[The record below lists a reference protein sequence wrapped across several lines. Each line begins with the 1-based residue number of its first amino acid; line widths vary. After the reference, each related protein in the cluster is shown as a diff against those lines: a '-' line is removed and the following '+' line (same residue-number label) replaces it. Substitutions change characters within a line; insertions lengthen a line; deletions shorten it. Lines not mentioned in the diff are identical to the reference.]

1 MENKEKIS
9 NVENV
14 VIIGSGP
21 AGYTAAIYAARAN
34 LQPLLV
40 TGFNSGGIPGGQ
52 LMTTTFVENYP
63 GFPDGVLGPELMDL
77 MKAQAERWGT
87 NLYESDVVS
96 INTDSHPFELKT
108 LEGTIKTNS
117 IIIATG
123 ASANR
128 LGVINEEKFWSKGIS
143 DLSYEESGGTII
155 NDLDQKI
162 WGEADL
168 IFCVQTPSE
177 DNLTK
182 LKKGAVLLGLL
193 NPYGNK
199 ELLRIINSNK
209 ISALSLELLPRI
221 SRAQSSDVL
230 SSQANIAGY
239 KAVLLAASE
248 LDRYFP
254 MLMTAAGTVQPA
266 KVVVLGGGVAG
277 LQAVATAKR
286 LGAIVFVSDIRPAVK
301 EQVES
306 LGARFIELP
315 EIEEKPG
322 EAGGYAKAVT
332 PEFLSKQKA
341 TLTKYLSEADVAI
354 CTAQVLGKKAPVL
367 IDSPMIKKMRPG
379 AVVIDL
385 AVSQGGNC
393 EGTKSNETIIKD
405 GVKLIGAGELP
416 SSVPYDASS
425 LYAKNLT
432 SLITPFIK
440 DGLIKLDK
448 EDELI
453 SGCLLSDEG
462 VVLQNKVFEN

>member
-1 MENKEKIS
+1 MTKILIPIETAS
-9 NVENV
+9 GERRVSATPAAVKKLKGLGCEVFVE
-14 VIIGSGP
+14 SS
-21 AGYTAAIYAARAN
+21 AGE
-34 LQPLLV
+34 LS
-40 TGFNSGGIPGGQ
+40 GFND
-52 LMTTTFVENYP
+52 T
-63 GFPDGVLGPELMDL
+63 
-77 MKAQAERWGT
+77 
-87 NLYESDVVS
+87 LY
-96 INTDSHPFELKT
+96 K
-108 LEGTIKTNS
+108 
-117 IIIATG
+117 
-123 ASANR
+123 
-128 LGVINEEKFWSKGIS
+128 
-143 DLSYEESGGTII
+143 ESGGEIVSKSII
-155 NDLDQKI
+155 NI
-162 WGEADL
+162 WENADV
-168 IFCVQTPSE
+168 IFCVQIPSE
-177 DNLTK
+177 SNLGK
-182 LKKGAVLLGLL
+182 LKKGAILLGLL
-193 NPYGNK
+193 NPYANK
-199 ELLRIINSNK
+199 KLQNIIISKK
-209 ISALSLELLPRI
+209 ISALSMELLPRI

-315 EIEEKPG
+315 EIDEKPG
-322 EAGGYAKAVT
+322 ESGGYAKAVT

-341 TLTKYLSEADVAI
+341 TLTKYLSEADVAV

-367 IDSPMIKKMRPG
+367 IDSHMIEKMRSG

-393 EGTKSNETIIKD
+393 EGTKSNETIISN

-416 SSVPYDASS
+416 SSVPYDAST

-440 DGLIKLDK
+440 DGVINLDI

-462 VVLQNKVFEN
+462 VILQNKVFEK

>member
-1 MENKEKIS
+1 MTKILIPTEKHTGERRVSATPETVKKLKSLGCEVYIES
-9 NVENV
+9 KAGEL
-14 VIIGSGP
+14 SG
-21 AGYTAAIYAARAN
+21 
-34 LQPLLV
+34 
-40 TGFNSGGIPGGQ
+40 F
-52 LMTTTFVENYP
+52 
-63 GFPDGVLGPELMDL
+63 
-77 MKAQAERWGT
+77 
-87 NLYESDVVS
+87 SD
-96 INTDSHPFELKT
+96 F
-108 LEGTIKTNS
+108 
-117 IIIATG
+117 
-123 ASANR
+123 
-128 LGVINEEKFWSKGIS
+128 
-143 DLSYEESGGTII
+143 SYKESGGEIVSERDI
-155 NDLDQKI
+155 NI
-162 WGEADL
+162 WGQADI
-168 IFCVQTPSE
+168 IFCVQVPSE
-177 DNLTK
+177 DNLIT
-182 LKKGAVLLGLL
+182 LKKGAILLGLL

-199 ELLRIINSNK
+199 GLLKIINSNM
-209 ISALSLELLPRI
+209 ISTLSLELLPRI

-286 LGAIVFVSDIRPAVK
+286 LGAIVFVSDIRPAVQ

-332 PEFLSKQKA
+332 PEFLKKQKA

-367 IDSPMIKKMRPG
+367 IDSPMLEKMRPG

-385 AVSQGGNC
+385 AVAQGGNC
-393 EGTKSNETIIKD
+393 EGTKANETIIKD

-425 LYAKNLT
+425 LYAKNLI

-453 SGCLLSDEG
+453 SGCLLSYEG
-462 VVLQNKVFEN
+462 VVLQNKVFEI

>member
-1 MENKEKIS
+1 MTKILIPIETAS
-9 NVENV
+9 GERRVSATPSAVKKLKCLGCEVFVE
-14 VIIGSGP
+14 SS
-21 AGYTAAIYAARAN
+21 AGE
-34 LQPLLV
+34 LS
-40 TGFNSGGIPGGQ
+40 GFND
-52 LMTTTFVENYP
+52 T
-63 GFPDGVLGPELMDL
+63 
-77 MKAQAERWGT
+77 
-87 NLYESDVVS
+87 LY
-96 INTDSHPFELKT
+96 K
-108 LEGTIKTNS
+108 
-117 IIIATG
+117 
-123 ASANR
+123 
-128 LGVINEEKFWSKGIS
+128 
-143 DLSYEESGGTII
+143 ESGGEIVSKSNI
-155 NDLDQKI
+155 NI
-162 WGEADL
+162 WENADVV
-168 IFCVQTPSE
+168 FCVQPPSE
-177 DNLTK
+177 SNLSK
-182 LKKGAVLLGLL
+182 LKKGAILLGLL
-193 NPYGNK
+193 NPYANEK
-199 ELLRIINSNK
+199 LQKTITSKK
-209 ISALSLELLPRI
+209 ISALSMELLPRI

-315 EIEEKPG
+315 EIDEKPG
-322 EAGGYAKAVT
+322 ESGGYAKAVT

-341 TLTKYLSEADVAI
+341 TLTKYLSEADVAV

-367 IDSPMIKKMRPG
+367 IDSHMIEKMRPG

-393 EGTKSNETIIKD
+393 EGTKSNETIIRN

-416 SSVPYDASS
+416 SSVPYDAST

-432 SLITPFIK
+432 SLLTPFIK
-440 DGLIKLDK
+440 DGVINLDK

-453 SGCLLSDEG
+453 SGCLLSNEG
-462 VVLQNKVFEN
+462 VILQNKVFEN

>member
-1 MENKEKIS
+1 MTKILIPIETAS
-9 NVENV
+9 GERRVSATPSAVKKLKGLGCEVFVE
-14 VIIGSGP
+14 SS
-21 AGYTAAIYAARAN
+21 AGE
-34 LQPLLV
+34 LS
-40 TGFNSGGIPGGQ
+40 GFND
-52 LMTTTFVENYP
+52 T
-63 GFPDGVLGPELMDL
+63 
-77 MKAQAERWGT
+77 
-87 NLYESDVVS
+87 LY
-96 INTDSHPFELKT
+96 K
-108 LEGTIKTNS
+108 
-117 IIIATG
+117 
-123 ASANR
+123 
-128 LGVINEEKFWSKGIS
+128 
-143 DLSYEESGGTII
+143 ESGGEIVSKSNI
-155 NDLDQKI
+155 QI
-162 WGEADL
+162 WENADVV
-168 IFCVQTPSE
+168 FCVQTPSE
-177 DNLTK
+177 SNLRK
-182 LKKGAVLLGLL
+182 LKKGAILLGLL
-193 NPYGNK
+193 NPYANEK
-199 ELLRIINSNK
+199 LQKTITSKK
-209 ISALSLELLPRI
+209 ISALSMELLPRI

-315 EIEEKPG
+315 EIDEKPG
-322 EAGGYAKAVT
+322 ESGGYAKAVT

-341 TLTKYLSEADVAI
+341 TLTKYLSEADVAV

-367 IDSPMIKKMRPG
+367 IDSHMIEKMRPG

-393 EGTKSNETIIKD
+393 EGTKSNETIIRN

-416 SSVPYDASS
+416 SSVPYDAST

-440 DGLIKLDK
+440 DGVINLDK

-453 SGCLLSDEG
+453 SGCLLSNEG
-462 VVLQNKVFEN
+462 VILQNKVFEN

>member
-1 MENKEKIS
+1 MTKILIPIETAS
-9 NVENV
+9 RERRVSATPSAVKKLKGLGCEVFVE
-14 VIIGSGP
+14 SS
-21 AGYTAAIYAARAN
+21 AGE
-34 LQPLLV
+34 LS
-40 TGFNSGGIPGGQ
+40 GFND
-52 LMTTTFVENYP
+52 T
-63 GFPDGVLGPELMDL
+63 
-77 MKAQAERWGT
+77 
-87 NLYESDVVS
+87 LY
-96 INTDSHPFELKT
+96 K
-108 LEGTIKTNS
+108 
-117 IIIATG
+117 
-123 ASANR
+123 
-128 LGVINEEKFWSKGIS
+128 
-143 DLSYEESGGTII
+143 ESGGEIVSKSNI
-155 NDLDQKI
+155 NI
-162 WGEADL
+162 WENADV

-177 DNLTK
+177 SNLSN
-182 LKKGAVLLGLL
+182 LKKGAILLGLL
-193 NPYGNK
+193 NPYANEK
-199 ELLRIINSNK
+199 LQKTITSKK
-209 ISALSLELLPRI
+209 ISALSMELLPRI

-315 EIEEKPG
+315 EIDEKPG
-322 EAGGYAKAVT
+322 ESGGYAKAVT

-341 TLTKYLSEADVAI
+341 TLTKYLSEADVAV

-367 IDSPMIKKMRPG
+367 IDSHMIEKMRPG

-393 EGTKSNETIIKD
+393 EGTKSNETIIRN

-416 SSVPYDASS
+416 SSVPYDAST

-440 DGLIKLDK
+440 DGVINLDK

-453 SGCLLSDEG
+453 SGCLLSNEG
-462 VVLQNKVFEN
+462 VILQNKVFEN

>member
-1 MENKEKIS
+1 MTKILIPIETAS
-9 NVENV
+9 GERRVSATPSAVKKLKGLGCEVFVE
-14 VIIGSGP
+14 SS
-21 AGYTAAIYAARAN
+21 AGE
-34 LQPLLV
+34 LS
-40 TGFNSGGIPGGQ
+40 GFND
-52 LMTTTFVENYP
+52 T
-63 GFPDGVLGPELMDL
+63 
-77 MKAQAERWGT
+77 
-87 NLYESDVVS
+87 LY
-96 INTDSHPFELKT
+96 K
-108 LEGTIKTNS
+108 
-117 IIIATG
+117 
-123 ASANR
+123 
-128 LGVINEEKFWSKGIS
+128 
-143 DLSYEESGGTII
+143 ESGGEIVSKSNI
-155 NDLDQKI
+155 NI
-162 WGEADL
+162 WENADVV
-168 IFCVQTPSE
+168 FCVQPPSE
-177 DNLTK
+177 SNLSK
-182 LKKGAVLLGLL
+182 LKKGAILLGLL
-193 NPYGNK
+193 NPYANEK
-199 ELLRIINSNK
+199 LQKTITSQK
-209 ISALSLELLPRI
+209 ISALSMELLPRI

-315 EIEEKPG
+315 EIDEKPG
-322 EAGGYAKAVT
+322 ESGGYAKAVT

-341 TLTKYLSEADVAI
+341 TLTKYLSEADVAV
-354 CTAQVLGKKAPVL
+354 CTAQVLGKKAPIL
-367 IDSPMIKKMRPG
+367 IDSHMIEKMRPG

-393 EGTKSNETIIKD
+393 EGTTSNETIIRN

-416 SSVPYDASS
+416 SSVPYDAST

-440 DGLIKLDK
+440 DGVINLDK

-453 SGCLLSDEG
+453 SGCLLSNEG
-462 VVLQNKVFEN
+462 VILQNKVFEN

>member
-1 MENKEKIS
+1 LTKILIPIETAS
-9 NVENV
+9 GERRVSATPSAVKKLKGLGCEVFVE
-14 VIIGSGP
+14 SS
-21 AGYTAAIYAARAN
+21 AGE
-34 LQPLLV
+34 LS
-40 TGFNSGGIPGGQ
+40 GFND
-52 LMTTTFVENYP
+52 T
-63 GFPDGVLGPELMDL
+63 
-77 MKAQAERWGT
+77 
-87 NLYESDVVS
+87 LY
-96 INTDSHPFELKT
+96 K
-108 LEGTIKTNS
+108 
-117 IIIATG
+117 
-123 ASANR
+123 
-128 LGVINEEKFWSKGIS
+128 
-143 DLSYEESGGTII
+143 ESGGEIVSKSNI
-155 NDLDQKI
+155 NI
-162 WGEADL
+162 WENADVV
-168 IFCVQTPSE
+168 FCVQPPSE
-177 DNLTK
+177 SNLSK
-182 LKKGAVLLGLL
+182 LKKGAILLGLL
-193 NPYGNK
+193 NPYANEK
-199 ELLRIINSNK
+199 LQKTITSKK
-209 ISALSLELLPRI
+209 ISALSMELLPRI

-315 EIEEKPG
+315 EIDEKPG
-322 EAGGYAKAVT
+322 ESGGYAKAVT

-341 TLTKYLSEADVAI
+341 TLTKYLSEADVAV

-367 IDSPMIKKMRPG
+367 IDSHMIEKMRPG

-393 EGTKSNETIIKD
+393 EGTKSNETIIKN

-416 SSVPYDASS
+416 SSVPYDAST

-440 DGLIKLDK
+440 DGVINLDK

-462 VVLQNKVFEN
+462 VILQNKVFEK

>member
-1 MENKEKIS
+1 MFKKYYKLTKILIPIETAQGERRVS
-9 NVENV
+9 ATPGAVKKLKSLGCEVYVE
-14 VIIGSGP
+14 SS
-21 AGYTAAIYAARAN
+21 AGE
-34 LQPLLV
+34 LS
-40 TGFNSGGIPGGQ
+40 GFND
-52 LMTTTFVENYP
+52 F
-63 GFPDGVLGPELMDL
+63 
-77 MKAQAERWGT
+77 
-87 NLYESDVVS
+87 LY
-96 INTDSHPFELKT
+96 K
-108 LEGTIKTNS
+108 
-117 IIIATG
+117 
-123 ASANR
+123 
-128 LGVINEEKFWSKGIS
+128 
-143 DLSYEESGGTII
+143 ESGGEIFSESNT
-155 NDLDQKI
+155 NI
-162 WGEADL
+162 WENADVVL
-168 IFCVQTPSE
+168 CVQTPSE
-177 DNLTK
+177 FNLGK
-182 LKKGAVLLGLL
+182 LKKGAILLGLL
-193 NPYGNK
+193 NPYANENLQK
-199 ELLRIINSNK
+199 IITSKK

-315 EIEEKPG
+315 EIDEKPG
-322 EAGGYAKAVT
+322 ESGGYAKAVT

-341 TLTKYLSEADVAI
+341 TLTNYLSEADVAV

-367 IDSPMIKKMRPG
+367 IDSHMIEKMRPG

-385 AVSQGGNC
+385 AVTQGGNC
-393 EGTKSNETIIKD
+393 EGSIPNETIIRN

-416 SSVPYDASS
+416 SSVPYDAST

-440 DGLIKLDK
+440 DGVINLDK

-462 VVLQNKVFEN
+462 VILQNKVFEK

>member
-1 MENKEKIS
+1 MTKILIPIETAS
-9 NVENV
+9 GERRVSATPGAVKKLKSLGCEVFVE
-14 VIIGSGP
+14 SS
-21 AGYTAAIYAARAN
+21 AGE
-34 LQPLLV
+34 LS
-40 TGFNSGGIPGGQ
+40 GFND
-52 LMTTTFVENYP
+52 T
-63 GFPDGVLGPELMDL
+63 
-77 MKAQAERWGT
+77 
-87 NLYESDVVS
+87 LY
-96 INTDSHPFELKT
+96 K
-108 LEGTIKTNS
+108 
-117 IIIATG
+117 
-123 ASANR
+123 
-128 LGVINEEKFWSKGIS
+128 
-143 DLSYEESGGTII
+143 ESGGEIVSKSNI
-155 NDLDQKI
+155 NI
-162 WGEADL
+162 WENADVV
-168 IFCVQTPSE
+168 FCVQPPSE
-177 DNLTK
+177 SNLSK
-182 LKKGAVLLGLL
+182 LKKGAILLGLL
-193 NPYGNK
+193 NPYSNEK
-199 ELLRIINSNK
+199 LQKIITSKK
-209 ISALSLELLPRI
+209 ISALSMELLPRI

-315 EIEEKPG
+315 EIDEKPG
-322 EAGGYAKAVT
+322 ESGGYAKAVT

-341 TLTKYLSEADVAI
+341 TLTKYLSEADVAV

-367 IDSPMIKKMRPG
+367 IDSHMIEKMRPG

-393 EGTKSNETIIKD
+393 EGTKSNETIIRN

-416 SSVPYDASS
+416 SSVPYDAST

-440 DGLIKLDK
+440 DGVINLDK

-453 SGCLLSDEG
+453 SGCLLSNEG
-462 VVLQNKVFEN
+462 VILQNKVFEN

>member
-1 MENKEKIS
+1 LTKILIPTEKHTGERRVSATPETVKKLKSLGCEVYIES
-9 NVENV
+9 KAGEL
-14 VIIGSGP
+14 SGFSDFS
-21 AGYTAAIYAARAN
+21 YK
-34 LQPLLV
+34 Q
-40 TGFNSGGIPGGQ
+40 SGGEI
-52 LMTTTFVENYP
+52 VS
-63 GFPDGVLGPELMDL
+63 
-77 MKAQAERWGT
+77 ER
-87 NLYESDVVS
+87 D
-96 INTDSHPFELKT
+96 IN
-108 LEGTIKTNS
+108 
-117 IIIATG
+117 
-123 ASANR
+123 
-128 LGVINEEKFWSKGIS
+128 
-143 DLSYEESGGTII
+143 
-155 NDLDQKI
+155 I
-162 WGEADL
+162 WGEADI
-168 IFCVQTPSE
+168 IFCVQVPSE
-177 DNLTK
+177 DNLIT
-182 LKKGAVLLGLL
+182 LKKGAILLGLL

-199 ELLRIINSNK
+199 DLLKIINSNM
-209 ISALSLELLPRI
+209 ISTLSLELLPRI

-286 LGAIVFVSDIRPAVK
+286 LGAIVFVSDIRPAVQ

-315 EIEEKPG
+315 EIDEKPG

-332 PEFLSKQKA
+332 PEFLKKQKA

-367 IDSPMIKKMRPG
+367 IDSPMLEKMRPG

-385 AVSQGGNC
+385 AVAQGGNC
-393 EGTKSNETIIKD
+393 EGTKANETIIKD

-425 LYAKNLT
+425 LYAKNLI

-453 SGCLLSDEG
+453 SGCLLSYEG

>member
-1 MENKEKIS
+1 LTLFKLSLVCLKIFFKLTKILIPIETAS
-9 NVENV
+9 GERRVSATPGAVKKLKSLGCEVFVE
-14 VIIGSGP
+14 SS
-21 AGYTAAIYAARAN
+21 AGE
-34 LQPLLV
+34 LS
-40 TGFNSGGIPGGQ
+40 GFND
-52 LMTTTFVENYP
+52 F
-63 GFPDGVLGPELMDL
+63 
-77 MKAQAERWGT
+77 
-87 NLYESDVVS
+87 LY
-96 INTDSHPFELKT
+96 K
-108 LEGTIKTNS
+108 
-117 IIIATG
+117 
-123 ASANR
+123 
-128 LGVINEEKFWSKGIS
+128 
-143 DLSYEESGGTII
+143 ESGGVIVSTS
-155 NDLDQKI
+155 NMNI
-162 WGEADL
+162 WEDADL
-168 IFCVQTPSE
+168 IFCVQTPS
-177 DNLTK
+177 DSNLDR
-182 LKKGAVLLGLL
+182 LKKGAILLGLL
-193 NPYGNK
+193 NPYANETLQK
-199 ELLRIINSNK
+199 TITSKK

-315 EIEEKPG
+315 EIDEKPS
-322 EAGGYAKAVT
+322 ESGGYAKAVT

-341 TLTKYLSEADVAI
+341 TLTKYLSEADVAV

-367 IDSPMIKKMRPG
+367 IDSRMIEKMRPG

-393 EGTKSNETIIKD
+393 EGTKANQTIVSN

-416 SSVPYDASS
+416 SSVPYDAST

-440 DGLIKLDK
+440 DGVINLDK

-462 VVLQNKVFEN
+462 VILQNKVFEN

>member
-1 MENKEKIS
+1 MTKILIPIETAS
-9 NVENV
+9 GERRVSATPSAVKKLKGLGCEVFVE
-14 VIIGSGP
+14 SS
-21 AGYTAAIYAARAN
+21 AGE
-34 LQPLLV
+34 LS
-40 TGFNSGGIPGGQ
+40 GFND
-52 LMTTTFVENYP
+52 T
-63 GFPDGVLGPELMDL
+63 
-77 MKAQAERWGT
+77 
-87 NLYESDVVS
+87 LY
-96 INTDSHPFELKT
+96 K
-108 LEGTIKTNS
+108 
-117 IIIATG
+117 
-123 ASANR
+123 
-128 LGVINEEKFWSKGIS
+128 
-143 DLSYEESGGTII
+143 ESGGEIVSKSNI
-155 NDLDQKI
+155 NI
-162 WGEADL
+162 WENAD
-168 IFCVQTPSE
+168 IVFCVQPPSE
-177 DNLTK
+177 SNLSK
-182 LKKGAVLLGLL
+182 LKKGTILLGLL
-193 NPYGNK
+193 NPYANEK
-199 ELLRIINSNK
+199 LQKTITNQK
-209 ISALSLELLPRI
+209 ISALSMELLPRI

-315 EIEEKPG
+315 EIDEKPG
-322 EAGGYAKAVT
+322 ESGGYAKAVT

-341 TLTKYLSEADVAI
+341 TLTKYLSEADVAV

-367 IDSPMIKKMRPG
+367 IDSHMIEKMRPG

-393 EGTKSNETIIKD
+393 EGTKSNETIIRN

-416 SSVPYDASS
+416 SSVPYDAST

-440 DGLIKLDK
+440 DGVINLDK

-453 SGCLLSDEG
+453 SGCLLSNEG
-462 VVLQNKVFEN
+462 VILQNKVFEN

>member
-1 MENKEKIS
+1 MTKILIPIETAS
-9 NVENV
+9 GERRVSATPSAVKKLKGLGCEVFVE
-14 VIIGSGP
+14 SS
-21 AGYTAAIYAARAN
+21 AGE
-34 LQPLLV
+34 LS
-40 TGFNSGGIPGGQ
+40 GFND
-52 LMTTTFVENYP
+52 T
-63 GFPDGVLGPELMDL
+63 
-77 MKAQAERWGT
+77 
-87 NLYESDVVS
+87 LY
-96 INTDSHPFELKT
+96 K
-108 LEGTIKTNS
+108 
-117 IIIATG
+117 
-123 ASANR
+123 
-128 LGVINEEKFWSKGIS
+128 
-143 DLSYEESGGTII
+143 ESGGEIVSKSNI
-155 NDLDQKI
+155 NI
-162 WGEADL
+162 WENADVV
-168 IFCVQTPSE
+168 FCVQPPSE
-177 DNLTK
+177 SNLSK
-182 LKKGAVLLGLL
+182 LKKGAILLGLL
-193 NPYGNK
+193 NPYANEK
-199 ELLRIINSNK
+199 LQKTITSKK
-209 ISALSLELLPRI
+209 ISALSMELLPRI

-315 EIEEKPG
+315 EIDEKPG
-322 EAGGYAKAVT
+322 ESGGYAKAVT

-341 TLTKYLSEADVAI
+341 TLTKYLSEADVAV

-367 IDSPMIKKMRPG
+367 IDSHMIEKMRPG

-393 EGTKSNETIIKD
+393 EGTKSNETIIRN

-416 SSVPYDASS
+416 SSVPYDAST

-440 DGLIKLDK
+440 DGVINLNK

-453 SGCLLSDEG
+453 SGCLLSNEG
-462 VVLQNKVFEN
+462 VILQNKVFEN

>member
-1 MENKEKIS
+1 MTKILIPIETAS
-9 NVENV
+9 GERRVSATPSAVKKLKGLGCEVFVE
-14 VIIGSGP
+14 SS
-21 AGYTAAIYAARAN
+21 AGE
-34 LQPLLV
+34 LS
-40 TGFNSGGIPGGQ
+40 GFND
-52 LMTTTFVENYP
+52 T
-63 GFPDGVLGPELMDL
+63 
-77 MKAQAERWGT
+77 
-87 NLYESDVVS
+87 LY
-96 INTDSHPFELKT
+96 K
-108 LEGTIKTNS
+108 
-117 IIIATG
+117 
-123 ASANR
+123 
-128 LGVINEEKFWSKGIS
+128 
-143 DLSYEESGGTII
+143 ESGGEIVSKSNI
-155 NDLDQKI
+155 NI
-162 WGEADL
+162 WENADVV
-168 IFCVQTPSE
+168 FCVQPPSE
-177 DNLTK
+177 SNLSK
-182 LKKGAVLLGLL
+182 LKKGAILLGLL
-193 NPYGNK
+193 NPYANEK
-199 ELLRIINSNK
+199 LQKTITSKK
-209 ISALSLELLPRI
+209 ISALSMELLPRI

-286 LGAIVFVSDIRPAVK
+286 LGAVVFVSDIRPAVK

-315 EIEEKPG
+315 EIDEKPG
-322 EAGGYAKAVT
+322 ESGGYAKAVT

-341 TLTKYLSEADVAI
+341 TLTKYLSEADVAV

-367 IDSPMIKKMRPG
+367 IDSHMIEKMRPG

-393 EGTKSNETIIKD
+393 EGTKSNETIIRN

-416 SSVPYDASS
+416 SSVPYDAST

-440 DGLIKLDK
+440 DGVINLDK

-453 SGCLLSDEG
+453 SGCLLSNEG
-462 VVLQNKVFEN
+462 VILQNKVFEN

>member
-1 MENKEKIS
+1 MTKILIPIEIAS
-9 NVENV
+9 GERRVSATPGAVKKLKGLGCEVFVE
-14 VIIGSGP
+14 SS
-21 AGYTAAIYAARAN
+21 AGE
-34 LQPLLV
+34 LS
-40 TGFNSGGIPGGQ
+40 GFN
-52 LMTTTFVENYP
+52 
-63 GFPDGVLGPELMDL
+63 D
-77 MKAQAERWGT
+77 
-87 NLYESDVVS
+87 NLY
-96 INTDSHPFELKT
+96 K
-108 LEGTIKTNS
+108 
-117 IIIATG
+117 
-123 ASANR
+123 
-128 LGVINEEKFWSKGIS
+128 
-143 DLSYEESGGTII
+143 ESGGEII
-155 NDLDQKI
+155 NESNKNI
-162 WGEADL
+162 WENADVV
-168 IFCVQTPSE
+168 FCVQTPSE
-177 DNLTK
+177 FNLGK
-182 LKKGAVLLGLL
+182 LKKGAILLGLL
-193 NPYGNK
+193 NPYANEK
-199 ELLRIINSNK
+199 LQKIITSKK
-209 ISALSLELLPRI
+209 ISALSMELLPRI

-315 EIEEKPG
+315 EIDEKPG
-322 EAGGYAKAVT
+322 ESGGYAKAVT

-341 TLTKYLSEADVAI
+341 TLTKYLSEADVAV

-367 IDSPMIKKMRPG
+367 IDSHMIEKMRSG
-379 AVVIDL
+379 SVVIDL

-393 EGTKSNETIIKD
+393 EGTKSNETILRN

-416 SSVPYDASS
+416 SSVPYDAST

-432 SLITPFIK
+432 SLLTPFIK
-440 DGLIKLDK
+440 DGVINLDK

-462 VVLQNKVFEN
+462 VILQNKVFEK

>member
-1 MENKEKIS
+1 MTKILIPIETAS
-9 NVENV
+9 GERRVSATPSAVKKLKGLGCEVFVE
-14 VIIGSGP
+14 SS
-21 AGYTAAIYAARAN
+21 AGE
-34 LQPLLV
+34 LS
-40 TGFNSGGIPGGQ
+40 GFND
-52 LMTTTFVENYP
+52 T
-63 GFPDGVLGPELMDL
+63 
-77 MKAQAERWGT
+77 
-87 NLYESDVVS
+87 LY
-96 INTDSHPFELKT
+96 K
-108 LEGTIKTNS
+108 
-117 IIIATG
+117 
-123 ASANR
+123 
-128 LGVINEEKFWSKGIS
+128 
-143 DLSYEESGGTII
+143 ESGGEIVSESNI
-155 NDLDQKI
+155 SI
-162 WGEADL
+162 WENADVV
-168 IFCVQTPSE
+168 FCVQTPSE
-177 DNLTK
+177 SNLVK
-182 LKKGAVLLGLL
+182 LKKGAILLGLL
-193 NPYGNK
+193 NPYANEK
-199 ELLRIINSNK
+199 LQKTITSKK
-209 ISALSLELLPRI
+209 ISALSMELLPRI

-315 EIEEKPG
+315 EIDEKPG
-322 EAGGYAKAVT
+322 ESGGYAKAVT

-341 TLTKYLSEADVAI
+341 TLTKYLSEADVAV

-367 IDSPMIKKMRPG
+367 IDSHMIEKMRPG

-393 EGTKSNETIIKD
+393 EGTKSNETIIRN

-416 SSVPYDASS
+416 SSVPYDAST

-440 DGLIKLDK
+440 DGVINLDK

-453 SGCLLSDEG
+453 SGCLLSNEG
-462 VVLQNKVFEN
+462 VILQNKVFEN

>member
-1 MENKEKIS
+1 MTKILIPIETAS
-9 NVENV
+9 GERRVSATPSAVKKLKGLGCEVFVE
-14 VIIGSGP
+14 SS
-21 AGYTAAIYAARAN
+21 AGE
-34 LQPLLV
+34 LS
-40 TGFNSGGIPGGQ
+40 GFND
-52 LMTTTFVENYP
+52 T
-63 GFPDGVLGPELMDL
+63 
-77 MKAQAERWGT
+77 
-87 NLYESDVVS
+87 LY
-96 INTDSHPFELKT
+96 K
-108 LEGTIKTNS
+108 
-117 IIIATG
+117 
-123 ASANR
+123 
-128 LGVINEEKFWSKGIS
+128 
-143 DLSYEESGGTII
+143 ESGGEIVSKSNI
-155 NDLDQKI
+155 NI
-162 WGEADL
+162 WENADVV
-168 IFCVQTPSE
+168 FCVQPPSE
-177 DNLTK
+177 SNLSK
-182 LKKGAVLLGLL
+182 LKKGAILLGLL
-193 NPYGNK
+193 NPYANEK
-199 ELLRIINSNK
+199 LQKTITSKK
-209 ISALSLELLPRI
+209 ISALSMELLPRI

-315 EIEEKPG
+315 EIDEKPG
-322 EAGGYAKAVT
+322 ESGGYAKAVT

-341 TLTKYLSEADVAI
+341 TLTKYLSEADVAV

-367 IDSPMIKKMRPG
+367 IDSHMIEKMRSG
-379 AVVIDL
+379 SVIIDL

-393 EGTKSNETIIKD
+393 EGTKSNETIIRN

-416 SSVPYDASS
+416 SSVPYDAST

-440 DGLIKLDK
+440 DGVINLDK

-462 VVLQNKVFEN
+462 VILQNKVFEK

>member
-1 MENKEKIS
+1 MTKILIPIETAS
-9 NVENV
+9 GERRVSATPSAVKKLKGLGCEVFVE
-14 VIIGSGP
+14 SS
-21 AGYTAAIYAARAN
+21 AGE
-34 LQPLLV
+34 LS
-40 TGFNSGGIPGGQ
+40 GFND
-52 LMTTTFVENYP
+52 T
-63 GFPDGVLGPELMDL
+63 
-77 MKAQAERWGT
+77 
-87 NLYESDVVS
+87 LY
-96 INTDSHPFELKT
+96 K
-108 LEGTIKTNS
+108 
-117 IIIATG
+117 
-123 ASANR
+123 
-128 LGVINEEKFWSKGIS
+128 
-143 DLSYEESGGTII
+143 ESGGEIVSKSNI
-155 NDLDQKI
+155 NI
-162 WGEADL
+162 WENADVV
-168 IFCVQTPSE
+168 FCVQPPSE
-177 DNLTK
+177 SNLSK
-182 LKKGAVLLGLL
+182 LKKGAILLGLL
-193 NPYGNK
+193 NPYANEK
-199 ELLRIINSNK
+199 LQKTITSKK
-209 ISALSLELLPRI
+209 ISALSMELLPRI

-315 EIEEKPG
+315 EIDEKPG
-322 EAGGYAKAVT
+322 ESGGYAKAVT
-332 PEFLSKQKA
+332 PEFLAKQKA
-341 TLTKYLSEADVAI
+341 TLTKYLSEADVAV

-367 IDSPMIKKMRPG
+367 IDSYMIEKMRSG

-393 EGTKSNETIIKD
+393 EGTKSNETIISN

-416 SSVPYDASS
+416 SSVPYDAST

-440 DGLIKLDK
+440 DGVINLDI

-462 VVLQNKVFEN
+462 VILQNKVFEKWGLN

>member
-1 MENKEKIS
+1 MTKILIPIETAS
-9 NVENV
+9 GERRVSATPSAVKKLKGLGCEVFVE
-14 VIIGSGP
+14 SS
-21 AGYTAAIYAARAN
+21 AGE
-34 LQPLLV
+34 LS
-40 TGFNSGGIPGGQ
+40 GFND
-52 LMTTTFVENYP
+52 T
-63 GFPDGVLGPELMDL
+63 
-77 MKAQAERWGT
+77 
-87 NLYESDVVS
+87 LY
-96 INTDSHPFELKT
+96 K
-108 LEGTIKTNS
+108 
-117 IIIATG
+117 
-123 ASANR
+123 
-128 LGVINEEKFWSKGIS
+128 
-143 DLSYEESGGTII
+143 ESGGEIVSKSNI
-155 NDLDQKI
+155 NI
-162 WGEADL
+162 WENADV
-168 IFCVQTPSE
+168 IFCVQPPSE
-177 DNLTK
+177 SNLSK
-182 LKKGAVLLGLL
+182 LKKGAILLGLL
-193 NPYGNK
+193 NPYANEK
-199 ELLRIINSNK
+199 LQKTITSKK
-209 ISALSLELLPRI
+209 ISALSMELLPRI

-315 EIEEKPG
+315 EIDEKPG
-322 EAGGYAKAVT
+322 ESGGYAKAVT

-341 TLTKYLSEADVAI
+341 TLTKYLSEADVAV

-367 IDSPMIKKMRPG
+367 IDSHMIEKMRPG

-393 EGTKSNETIIKD
+393 EGTKSNETIIRN

-416 SSVPYDASS
+416 SSVPYDAST

-440 DGLIKLDK
+440 DGVINLDK

-453 SGCLLSDEG
+453 SGCLLSNEG
-462 VVLQNKVFEN
+462 VILQNKVFEK

>member
-1 MENKEKIS
+1 MTKILIPIETAS
-9 NVENV
+9 GERRVSATPSAVKKLKDLGCEVFVE
-14 VIIGSGP
+14 SS
-21 AGYTAAIYAARAN
+21 AGK
-34 LQPLLV
+34 LS
-40 TGFNSGGIPGGQ
+40 GFND
-52 LMTTTFVENYP
+52 T
-63 GFPDGVLGPELMDL
+63 
-77 MKAQAERWGT
+77 
-87 NLYESDVVS
+87 LY
-96 INTDSHPFELKT
+96 K
-108 LEGTIKTNS
+108 
-117 IIIATG
+117 
-123 ASANR
+123 
-128 LGVINEEKFWSKGIS
+128 
-143 DLSYEESGGTII
+143 ESGGEIVSGS
-155 NDLDQKI
+155 NKNI
-162 WGEADL
+162 WEIADVV
-168 IFCVQTPSE
+168 FCVQTPSE
-177 DNLTK
+177 SNLSK
-182 LKKGAVLLGLL
+182 LKKGAILLGLL
-193 NPYGNK
+193 NPYANEK
-199 ELLRIINSNK
+199 LQKTITSKK
-209 ISALSLELLPRI
+209 ISALSMELLPRI

-315 EIEEKPG
+315 EIDEKPG
-322 EAGGYAKAVT
+322 ESGGYAKAVT

-341 TLTKYLSEADVAI
+341 TLTKYLSEADVAV

-367 IDSPMIKKMRPG
+367 IDSHMIEKMRPG

-393 EGTKSNETIIKD
+393 EGTKSNETIIRN

-416 SSVPYDASS
+416 SSVPYDAST

-440 DGLIKLDK
+440 DGLITLDK
-448 EDELI
+448 DDELI

-462 VVLQNKVFEN
+462 VILQKKVFEN

>member
-1 MENKEKIS
+1 MTKILIPIETAS
-9 NVENV
+9 GERRVSATPSAVKKLKGLGCEVFVE
-14 VIIGSGP
+14 SS
-21 AGYTAAIYAARAN
+21 AGE
-34 LQPLLV
+34 LS
-40 TGFNSGGIPGGQ
+40 GFND
-52 LMTTTFVENYP
+52 T
-63 GFPDGVLGPELMDL
+63 
-77 MKAQAERWGT
+77 
-87 NLYESDVVS
+87 LY
-96 INTDSHPFELKT
+96 K
-108 LEGTIKTNS
+108 
-117 IIIATG
+117 
-123 ASANR
+123 
-128 LGVINEEKFWSKGIS
+128 
-143 DLSYEESGGTII
+143 ESGGEIVSKSNI
-155 NDLDQKI
+155 NI
-162 WGEADL
+162 WENADVV
-168 IFCVQTPSE
+168 FCVQPPSE
-177 DNLTK
+177 SNLSK
-182 LKKGAVLLGLL
+182 LKKGTILLGLL
-193 NPYGNK
+193 NPYANEK
-199 ELLRIINSNK
+199 LQKTITSKK
-209 ISALSLELLPRI
+209 ISALSMELLPRI

-315 EIEEKPG
+315 EIDEKPG
-322 EAGGYAKAVT
+322 ESGGYAKAVT

-341 TLTKYLSEADVAI
+341 TLTKYLSEADVAV

-367 IDSPMIKKMRPG
+367 IDSHMIEKMRPG

-393 EGTKSNETIIKD
+393 EGTKSNETIIRN

-416 SSVPYDASS
+416 SSVPYDAST

-440 DGLIKLDK
+440 DGVINLDK

-453 SGCLLSDEG
+453 SGCLLSNEG
-462 VVLQNKVFEN
+462 VILQNNVFNN

>member
-1 MENKEKIS
+1 MTKILIPIETAS
-9 NVENV
+9 GERRVSATPSAVKKLKCLGCEVFVE
-14 VIIGSGP
+14 SS
-21 AGYTAAIYAARAN
+21 AGE
-34 LQPLLV
+34 LS
-40 TGFNSGGIPGGQ
+40 GFNDI
-52 LMTTTFVENYP
+52 
-63 GFPDGVLGPELMDL
+63 
-77 MKAQAERWGT
+77 
-87 NLYESDVVS
+87 LY
-96 INTDSHPFELKT
+96 
-108 LEGTIKTNS
+108 
-117 IIIATG
+117 
-123 ASANR
+123 R
-128 LGVINEEKFWSKGIS
+128 
-143 DLSYEESGGTII
+143 ESGGEIVSKSNI
-155 NDLDQKI
+155 NI
-162 WGEADL
+162 WENADVV
-168 IFCVQTPSE
+168 FCVQPPSE
-177 DNLTK
+177 SNLSK
-182 LKKGAVLLGLL
+182 LKKGAILLGLL
-193 NPYGNK
+193 NPYANEK
-199 ELLRIINSNK
+199 LQRTITSKK
-209 ISALSLELLPRI
+209 ISALSMELLPRI

-315 EIEEKPG
+315 EIDEKPG
-322 EAGGYAKAVT
+322 ESGGYAKAVT

-341 TLTKYLSEADVAI
+341 TLTKYLSEADVAV

-367 IDSPMIKKMRPG
+367 IDSNMIEKMRPG

-393 EGTKSNETIIKD
+393 EGTKSNETIIRN

-416 SSVPYDASS
+416 SSVPYDAST

-440 DGLIKLDK
+440 DGVINLDK

-453 SGCLLSDEG
+453 SGCLLSNEG
-462 VVLQNKVFEN
+462 VILQNKVFEN

>member
-1 MENKEKIS
+1 MTKILIPIETAS
-9 NVENV
+9 GERRVSATPSAVKKLKGLGCEVFVE
-14 VIIGSGP
+14 SS
-21 AGYTAAIYAARAN
+21 AGE
-34 LQPLLV
+34 LS
-40 TGFNSGGIPGGQ
+40 GFND
-52 LMTTTFVENYP
+52 T
-63 GFPDGVLGPELMDL
+63 
-77 MKAQAERWGT
+77 
-87 NLYESDVVS
+87 LY
-96 INTDSHPFELKT
+96 K
-108 LEGTIKTNS
+108 
-117 IIIATG
+117 
-123 ASANR
+123 
-128 LGVINEEKFWSKGIS
+128 
-143 DLSYEESGGTII
+143 ESGGEIVSKSNI
-155 NDLDQKI
+155 NI
-162 WGEADL
+162 WENADVV
-168 IFCVQTPSE
+168 FCVQTPSE
-177 DNLTK
+177 SNLSK
-182 LKKGAVLLGLL
+182 LKKGAILLGLL
-193 NPYGNK
+193 NPYANEK
-199 ELLRIINSNK
+199 LQKTITSKK
-209 ISALSLELLPRI
+209 ISALSMELLPRI

-315 EIEEKPG
+315 EIDEKPG
-322 EAGGYAKAVT
+322 ESGGYAKSVT

-341 TLTKYLSEADVAI
+341 TLTKYLSEADVAV

-367 IDSPMIKKMRPG
+367 IDSHMIEKMRPG

-393 EGTKSNETIIKD
+393 EGTKSHETIIRN

-416 SSVPYDASS
+416 SSVPYDAST

-440 DGLIKLDK
+440 DGVINLDK

-453 SGCLLSDEG
+453 SGCLLSNEG
-462 VVLQNKVFEN
+462 VILQNKVFEN

>member
-1 MENKEKIS
+1 MTKILIPIETAS
-9 NVENV
+9 GERRVSATPSAVKKLKGLGCEVFVE
-14 VIIGSGP
+14 SS
-21 AGYTAAIYAARAN
+21 AGE
-34 LQPLLV
+34 LS
-40 TGFNSGGIPGGQ
+40 GFND
-52 LMTTTFVENYP
+52 T
-63 GFPDGVLGPELMDL
+63 
-77 MKAQAERWGT
+77 
-87 NLYESDVVS
+87 LY
-96 INTDSHPFELKT
+96 K
-108 LEGTIKTNS
+108 
-117 IIIATG
+117 
-123 ASANR
+123 
-128 LGVINEEKFWSKGIS
+128 
-143 DLSYEESGGTII
+143 ESGGEIVSKSNI
-155 NDLDQKI
+155 NV
-162 WGEADL
+162 WENADVV
-168 IFCVQTPSE
+168 FCVQPPSE
-177 DNLTK
+177 SNLSK
-182 LKKGAVLLGLL
+182 LKKGAILLGLL
-193 NPYGNK
+193 NPYANEK
-199 ELLRIINSNK
+199 LQKTITSKK
-209 ISALSLELLPRI
+209 ISALSMELLPRI

-315 EIEEKPG
+315 EIDEKPG
-322 EAGGYAKAVT
+322 ESGGYAKAVT

-341 TLTKYLSEADVAI
+341 TLTKYLSEADVAV

-367 IDSPMIKKMRPG
+367 IDSHMIEKLRPG

-393 EGTKSNETIIKD
+393 EGTKSNETIIRN

-416 SSVPYDASS
+416 SSVPYDAST

-440 DGLIKLDK
+440 DGVINLDK

-453 SGCLLSDEG
+453 SGCLLSNEG
-462 VVLQNKVFEN
+462 VILQNKVFEN

>member
-1 MENKEKIS
+1 MTKILIPIETAS
-9 NVENV
+9 GERRVSATPAAVKKLKGLGCEVFVE
-14 VIIGSGP
+14 SS
-21 AGYTAAIYAARAN
+21 AGE
-34 LQPLLV
+34 LS
-40 TGFNSGGIPGGQ
+40 GFND
-52 LMTTTFVENYP
+52 T
-63 GFPDGVLGPELMDL
+63 
-77 MKAQAERWGT
+77 
-87 NLYESDVVS
+87 LY
-96 INTDSHPFELKT
+96 K
-108 LEGTIKTNS
+108 
-117 IIIATG
+117 
-123 ASANR
+123 
-128 LGVINEEKFWSKGIS
+128 
-143 DLSYEESGGTII
+143 ESGGEIVGESNI
-155 NDLDQKI
+155 NI
-162 WGEADL
+162 WENVDV
-168 IFCVQTPSE
+168 IFCVQIPSE
-177 DNLTK
+177 SNLGK
-182 LKKGAVLLGLL
+182 LKKGAILLGLL
-193 NPYGNK
+193 NPYANK
-199 ELLRIINSNK
+199 KLQNIIISKK
-209 ISALSLELLPRI
+209 ISALSMELLPRI

-315 EIEEKPG
+315 EIDEKPG
-322 EAGGYAKAVT
+322 ESGGYAKAVT

-341 TLTKYLSEADVAI
+341 TLTKYLSEADVAV

-367 IDSPMIKKMRPG
+367 IDSHMIEKMRPG

-393 EGTKSNETIIKD
+393 EGTKSNETIIRN

-416 SSVPYDASS
+416 SSVPYDAST

-440 DGLIKLDK
+440 DGVINLDK

-453 SGCLLSDEG
+453 SGCLLSNEG
-462 VVLQNKVFEN
+462 VILQNKVFEN

>member
-1 MENKEKIS
+1 MTKILIPIETAS
-9 NVENV
+9 GERRVSATPSAVKKLKGLGCEVFVE
-14 VIIGSGP
+14 SS
-21 AGYTAAIYAARAN
+21 AGK
-34 LQPLLV
+34 LS
-40 TGFNSGGIPGGQ
+40 GFND
-52 LMTTTFVENYP
+52 T
-63 GFPDGVLGPELMDL
+63 
-77 MKAQAERWGT
+77 
-87 NLYESDVVS
+87 LY
-96 INTDSHPFELKT
+96 K
-108 LEGTIKTNS
+108 
-117 IIIATG
+117 
-123 ASANR
+123 
-128 LGVINEEKFWSKGIS
+128 
-143 DLSYEESGGTII
+143 ESGGEIVSESNI
-155 NDLDQKI
+155 SI
-162 WGEADL
+162 WENADV

-177 DNLTK
+177 SNLVK
-182 LKKGAVLLGLL
+182 LKKGAILLGLL
-193 NPYGNK
+193 NPYANEK
-199 ELLRIINSNK
+199 LQKTITSKK
-209 ISALSLELLPRI
+209 ISALSMELLPRI

-315 EIEEKPG
+315 EIDEKPG
-322 EAGGYAKAVT
+322 ESGGYAKAVT

-341 TLTKYLSEADVAI
+341 TLTKYLSEADVAV

-367 IDSPMIKKMRPG
+367 IDSHMIEKMRPG

-393 EGTKSNETIIKD
+393 EGTKSNETIIRN

-416 SSVPYDASS
+416 SSVPYDAST

-440 DGLIKLDK
+440 DGVINLDK

-453 SGCLLSDEG
+453 SGCLLSNEG
-462 VVLQNKVFEN
+462 VILQNKVFEN

>member
-1 MENKEKIS
+1 MFKKYYKLTKILIPIETAS
-9 NVENV
+9 GERRVSATPGAVKKLKGLGCEVFVE
-14 VIIGSGP
+14 SS
-21 AGYTAAIYAARAN
+21 AGE
-34 LQPLLV
+34 LS
-40 TGFNSGGIPGGQ
+40 GFND
-52 LMTTTFVENYP
+52 T
-63 GFPDGVLGPELMDL
+63 
-77 MKAQAERWGT
+77 
-87 NLYESDVVS
+87 LY
-96 INTDSHPFELKT
+96 K
-108 LEGTIKTNS
+108 
-117 IIIATG
+117 
-123 ASANR
+123 
-128 LGVINEEKFWSKGIS
+128 
-143 DLSYEESGGTII
+143 ESGGEIFNESNI
-155 NDLDQKI
+155 NI
-162 WGEADL
+162 WENADVV
-168 IFCVQTPSE
+168 FCVQTPSE
-177 DNLTK
+177 SNLGK
-182 LKKGAVLLGLL
+182 LKKGAILLGLL
-193 NPYGNK
+193 NPYANEK
-199 ELLRIINSNK
+199 LQKIINSKK
-209 ISALSLELLPRI
+209 ISALSMELLPRI

-315 EIEEKPG
+315 EIDEKPG
-322 EAGGYAKAVT
+322 ESGGYAKAVT

-341 TLTKYLSEADVAI
+341 TLTKYLSEADVAV

-367 IDSPMIKKMRPG
+367 IDSHMIEKMRSG
-379 AVVIDL
+379 SVIIDL

-393 EGTKSNETIIKD
+393 EGTKSNETIIRN

-416 SSVPYDASS
+416 SSVPYDAST

-440 DGLIKLDK
+440 DGVINLDK

-462 VVLQNKVFEN
+462 VILQNKVFEK

>member
-1 MENKEKIS
+1 MTKILIPIETAS
-9 NVENV
+9 GERRVSATPSAVKKLKGLGCEVFVE
-14 VIIGSGP
+14 SS
-21 AGYTAAIYAARAN
+21 AGE
-34 LQPLLV
+34 LS
-40 TGFNSGGIPGGQ
+40 GFND
-52 LMTTTFVENYP
+52 T
-63 GFPDGVLGPELMDL
+63 
-77 MKAQAERWGT
+77 
-87 NLYESDVVS
+87 LY
-96 INTDSHPFELKT
+96 K
-108 LEGTIKTNS
+108 
-117 IIIATG
+117 
-123 ASANR
+123 
-128 LGVINEEKFWSKGIS
+128 
-143 DLSYEESGGTII
+143 ESGGEIVSKS
-155 NDLDQKI
+155 NLNI
-162 WGEADL
+162 WENADVV
-168 IFCVQTPSE
+168 FCVQPPSE
-177 DNLTK
+177 SNLSK
-182 LKKGAVLLGLL
+182 LKKGAILLGLL
-193 NPYGNK
+193 NPYANEK
-199 ELLRIINSNK
+199 LQKTITSQK
-209 ISALSLELLPRI
+209 ISALSMELLPRI

-315 EIEEKPG
+315 EIDEKPG
-322 EAGGYAKAVT
+322 ESGGYAKAVT

-341 TLTKYLSEADVAI
+341 TLTKYLSEADVAV

-367 IDSPMIKKMRPG
+367 IDSHMIEKMRPG

-393 EGTKSNETIIKD
+393 EGTKSNETIIRN

-416 SSVPYDASS
+416 SSVPYDAST

-440 DGLIKLDK
+440 DGVINLDK

-453 SGCLLSDEG
+453 SGCLLSNEG
-462 VVLQNKVFEN
+462 VILQNKVFEN

>member
-1 MENKEKIS
+1 MTKILIPIETAS
-9 NVENV
+9 GERRVSATPSAVKKLKGLGCEVFVE
-14 VIIGSGP
+14 SS
-21 AGYTAAIYAARAN
+21 AGE
-34 LQPLLV
+34 LS
-40 TGFNSGGIPGGQ
+40 GFND
-52 LMTTTFVENYP
+52 T
-63 GFPDGVLGPELMDL
+63 
-77 MKAQAERWGT
+77 
-87 NLYESDVVS
+87 LY
-96 INTDSHPFELKT
+96 K
-108 LEGTIKTNS
+108 
-117 IIIATG
+117 
-123 ASANR
+123 
-128 LGVINEEKFWSKGIS
+128 
-143 DLSYEESGGTII
+143 ESGGEIVSESNI
-155 NDLDQKI
+155 SI
-162 WGEADL
+162 WENADV

-177 DNLTK
+177 SNLVK
-182 LKKGAVLLGLL
+182 LKKGAILLGLL
-193 NPYGNK
+193 NPYANEK
-199 ELLRIINSNK
+199 LQKTITSKK
-209 ISALSLELLPRI
+209 ISALSMELLPRI

-315 EIEEKPG
+315 EIDEKPG
-322 EAGGYAKAVT
+322 ESGGYAKAVT

-341 TLTKYLSEADVAI
+341 TLTKYLSEADVAV

-367 IDSPMIKKMRPG
+367 IDSNMIEKMRPG

-393 EGTKSNETIIKD
+393 EGTKSNETIIRN

-416 SSVPYDASS
+416 SSVPYDAST

-440 DGLIKLDK
+440 DGVINLDK

-453 SGCLLSDEG
+453 SGCLLSNEG
-462 VVLQNKVFEN
+462 VILQNKVFEN

>member
-1 MENKEKIS
+1 MTKILIPTERNLGERRVS
-9 NVENV
+9 ATPEAVKKLKNLGCEVYVESSA
-14 VIIGSGP
+14 GDLSG
-21 AGYTAAIYAARAN
+21 
-34 LQPLLV
+34 
-40 TGFNSGGIPGGQ
+40 F
-52 LMTTTFVENYP
+52 
-63 GFPDGVLGPELMDL
+63 
-77 MKAQAERWGT
+77 
-87 NLYESDVVS
+87 
-96 INTDSHPFELKT
+96 
-108 LEGTIKTNS
+108 
-117 IIIATG
+117 
-123 ASANR
+123 
-128 LGVINEEKFWSKGIS
+128 S
-143 DLSYEESGGTII
+143 DLSYEEFGGEVV
-155 NDLDQKI
+155 NASDHNI
-162 WGEADL
+162 WEEAD
-168 IFCVQTPSE
+168 IVFCVKPPSE
-177 DNLTK
+177 NSLNK
-182 LKKGAVLLGLL
+182 LKKGAILLGLL

-199 ELLRIINSNK
+199 ELLRVINSNK

-277 LQAVATAKR
+277 LQAVATSKR

-315 EIEEKPG
+315 EVDEKPS
-322 EAGGYAKAVT
+322 ESGGYAKAVT

-367 IDSPMIKKMRPG
+367 IDSPMIEKMRPG

-393 EGTKSNETIIKD
+393 EGTKSNETIVKA

-432 SLITPFIK
+432 SFITPFIK
-440 DGLIKLDK
+440 DGVIKLDK

>member
-1 MENKEKIS
+1 MTKILIPIETAS
-9 NVENV
+9 GERRVSATPSAVKKLKGLGCEVFVE
-14 VIIGSGP
+14 SS
-21 AGYTAAIYAARAN
+21 AGE
-34 LQPLLV
+34 LS
-40 TGFNSGGIPGGQ
+40 GFND
-52 LMTTTFVENYP
+52 T
-63 GFPDGVLGPELMDL
+63 
-77 MKAQAERWGT
+77 
-87 NLYESDVVS
+87 LY
-96 INTDSHPFELKT
+96 K
-108 LEGTIKTNS
+108 
-117 IIIATG
+117 
-123 ASANR
+123 
-128 LGVINEEKFWSKGIS
+128 
-143 DLSYEESGGTII
+143 ESGGEIVSKSNI
-155 NDLDQKI
+155 NI
-162 WGEADL
+162 WENADV
-168 IFCVQTPSE
+168 IFCVQPPSE
-177 DNLTK
+177 SNLSK
-182 LKKGAVLLGLL
+182 LKKGAILLGLL
-193 NPYGNK
+193 NPYANEK
-199 ELLRIINSNK
+199 LQKTITSKK
-209 ISALSLELLPRI
+209 ISALSMELLPRI

-315 EIEEKPG
+315 EIDEKPG
-322 EAGGYAKAVT
+322 ESGGYAKAVT

-341 TLTKYLSEADVAI
+341 TLTKYLSEADVAV

-367 IDSPMIKKMRPG
+367 IDSNMIEKMRPG

-393 EGTKSNETIIKD
+393 EGTKSNETIIRN

-416 SSVPYDASS
+416 SSVPYDAST

-440 DGLIKLDK
+440 DGVINLDK

-453 SGCLLSDEG
+453 SGCLLSNEG
-462 VVLQNKVFEN
+462 VILQNKVFEN

>member
-1 MENKEKIS
+1 MTKILIPIETAS
-9 NVENV
+9 GERRVSATPSAVKKLKGLGCEVFVE
-14 VIIGSGP
+14 SS
-21 AGYTAAIYAARAN
+21 AGE
-34 LQPLLV
+34 LS
-40 TGFNSGGIPGGQ
+40 GFNN
-52 LMTTTFVENYP
+52 T
-63 GFPDGVLGPELMDL
+63 
-77 MKAQAERWGT
+77 
-87 NLYESDVVS
+87 LY
-96 INTDSHPFELKT
+96 K
-108 LEGTIKTNS
+108 
-117 IIIATG
+117 
-123 ASANR
+123 
-128 LGVINEEKFWSKGIS
+128 
-143 DLSYEESGGTII
+143 ESGGEIVSKSNI
-155 NDLDQKI
+155 NI
-162 WGEADL
+162 WENADVV
-168 IFCVQTPSE
+168 FCVQPPSE
-177 DNLTK
+177 SNLSK
-182 LKKGAVLLGLL
+182 LKKGAILLGLL
-193 NPYGNK
+193 NPYANEK
-199 ELLRIINSNK
+199 LQKTITSQK
-209 ISALSLELLPRI
+209 ISALSMELLPRI

-315 EIEEKPG
+315 EIDEKPG
-322 EAGGYAKAVT
+322 ESGGYAKAVT

-341 TLTKYLSEADVAI
+341 TLTKYLSEADVAV

-367 IDSPMIKKMRPG
+367 IDSNMIEKMRPG

-393 EGTKSNETIIKD
+393 EGTKSNETIIRN

-416 SSVPYDASS
+416 SSVPYDAST

-440 DGLIKLDK
+440 DGVINLDK

-453 SGCLLSDEG
+453 SGCLLSNEG
-462 VVLQNKVFEN
+462 VILQNKVFEK

>member
-1 MENKEKIS
+1 MTKILIPIETAS
-9 NVENV
+9 GERRVSATPSAVKKLKCLGCEVFVE
-14 VIIGSGP
+14 SS
-21 AGYTAAIYAARAN
+21 AGE
-34 LQPLLV
+34 LS
-40 TGFNSGGIPGGQ
+40 GFNDI
-52 LMTTTFVENYP
+52 
-63 GFPDGVLGPELMDL
+63 
-77 MKAQAERWGT
+77 
-87 NLYESDVVS
+87 LY
-96 INTDSHPFELKT
+96 
-108 LEGTIKTNS
+108 
-117 IIIATG
+117 
-123 ASANR
+123 R
-128 LGVINEEKFWSKGIS
+128 
-143 DLSYEESGGTII
+143 ESGGEIVSKSNI
-155 NDLDQKI
+155 NI
-162 WGEADL
+162 WENADVV
-168 IFCVQTPSE
+168 FCVQPPSE
-177 DNLTK
+177 SNLSK
-182 LKKGAVLLGLL
+182 LKKGAILLGLL
-193 NPYGNK
+193 NPYANEK
-199 ELLRIINSNK
+199 LQKTITSKK
-209 ISALSLELLPRI
+209 ISALSMELLPRI

-315 EIEEKPG
+315 EIDEKPG
-322 EAGGYAKAVT
+322 ESGGYAKAVT

-341 TLTKYLSEADVAI
+341 TLTKYLSEADVAV

-367 IDSPMIKKMRPG
+367 IDSNMIEKMRPG

-393 EGTKSNETIIKD
+393 EGTKSNETIIRN

-416 SSVPYDASS
+416 SSVPYDAST

-440 DGLIKLDK
+440 DGVINLDK

-453 SGCLLSDEG
+453 SGCLLSNEG
-462 VVLQNKVFEN
+462 VILQNKVFEN

>member
-1 MENKEKIS
+1 MTKILIPIETAS
-9 NVENV
+9 GERRVSATPSAVKKLKGLGCEVFVE
-14 VIIGSGP
+14 SS
-21 AGYTAAIYAARAN
+21 AGE
-34 LQPLLV
+34 LS
-40 TGFNSGGIPGGQ
+40 GFND
-52 LMTTTFVENYP
+52 T
-63 GFPDGVLGPELMDL
+63 
-77 MKAQAERWGT
+77 
-87 NLYESDVVS
+87 LY
-96 INTDSHPFELKT
+96 K
-108 LEGTIKTNS
+108 
-117 IIIATG
+117 
-123 ASANR
+123 
-128 LGVINEEKFWSKGIS
+128 
-143 DLSYEESGGTII
+143 ESGGEIVSKSNI
-155 NDLDQKI
+155 NI
-162 WGEADL
+162 WENADVV
-168 IFCVQTPSE
+168 FCVQPPSE
-177 DNLTK
+177 SNLSK
-182 LKKGAVLLGLL
+182 LKKGAILLGLL
-193 NPYGNK
+193 NPYANEK
-199 ELLRIINSNK
+199 LQKTITSKK
-209 ISALSLELLPRI
+209 ISALSMELLPRI

-315 EIEEKPG
+315 EIDEKPG
-322 EAGGYAKAVT
+322 ESGGYAKAVT

-341 TLTKYLSEADVAI
+341 TLTKYLSEADVAV

-367 IDSPMIKKMRPG
+367 IDSHMIEKMRPG

-393 EGTKSNETIIKD
+393 EGTTSNETIIRN

-416 SSVPYDASS
+416 SSVPYDAST

-440 DGLIKLDK
+440 DGVINLNK

-453 SGCLLSDEG
+453 SGCLLSNEG
-462 VVLQNKVFEN
+462 VILQNKVFEN

>member
-1 MENKEKIS
+1 MTKILIPIETAS
-9 NVENV
+9 GERRVSATPSAVKKLKGLGCEVFVE
-14 VIIGSGP
+14 SS
-21 AGYTAAIYAARAN
+21 AGE
-34 LQPLLV
+34 LS
-40 TGFNSGGIPGGQ
+40 GFND
-52 LMTTTFVENYP
+52 T
-63 GFPDGVLGPELMDL
+63 
-77 MKAQAERWGT
+77 
-87 NLYESDVVS
+87 LY
-96 INTDSHPFELKT
+96 K
-108 LEGTIKTNS
+108 
-117 IIIATG
+117 
-123 ASANR
+123 
-128 LGVINEEKFWSKGIS
+128 
-143 DLSYEESGGTII
+143 ESGGEIVSKSNI
-155 NDLDQKI
+155 NI
-162 WGEADL
+162 WENADVV
-168 IFCVQTPSE
+168 FCVQPPSE
-177 DNLTK
+177 SNLSK
-182 LKKGAVLLGLL
+182 LKKGAILLGLL
-193 NPYGNK
+193 NPYANEK
-199 ELLRIINSNK
+199 LQKTITSKK
-209 ISALSLELLPRI
+209 ISALSMELLPRI

-315 EIEEKPG
+315 EIDEKPG
-322 EAGGYAKAVT
+322 ESGGYAKAVT

-341 TLTKYLSEADVAI
+341 TLTKYLSEADVAV

-367 IDSPMIKKMRPG
+367 IDSNMIEKMRPG

-393 EGTKSNETIIKD
+393 EGTKSNETIIRN

-416 SSVPYDASS
+416 SSVPYDAST

-440 DGLIKLDK
+440 DGVINLDK

-453 SGCLLSDEG
+453 SGCLLSNEG
-462 VVLQNKVFEN
+462 VILQNKVFEK

>member
-1 MENKEKIS
+1 MTKILIPIETAS
-9 NVENV
+9 GERRVSATPAAVKKLKGLGCEVFVE
-14 VIIGSGP
+14 SS
-21 AGYTAAIYAARAN
+21 AGE
-34 LQPLLV
+34 LS
-40 TGFNSGGIPGGQ
+40 GFND
-52 LMTTTFVENYP
+52 T
-63 GFPDGVLGPELMDL
+63 
-77 MKAQAERWGT
+77 
-87 NLYESDVVS
+87 LY
-96 INTDSHPFELKT
+96 K
-108 LEGTIKTNS
+108 
-117 IIIATG
+117 
-123 ASANR
+123 
-128 LGVINEEKFWSKGIS
+128 
-143 DLSYEESGGTII
+143 ESGGEIVGESNI
-155 NDLDQKI
+155 NI
-162 WGEADL
+162 WENVDV
-168 IFCVQTPSE
+168 IFCVQIPSE
-177 DNLTK
+177 SNLGK
-182 LKKGAVLLGLL
+182 LKKGAILLGLL
-193 NPYGNK
+193 NPYANK
-199 ELLRIINSNK
+199 KLQNIIISKK
-209 ISALSLELLPRI
+209 ISALSMELLPRI

-315 EIEEKPG
+315 EIDEKPG
-322 EAGGYAKAVT
+322 ESGGYAKAVT

-341 TLTKYLSEADVAI
+341 TLTKYLSEADVAV

-367 IDSPMIKKMRPG
+367 IDSHMIEKMRSG

-393 EGTKSNETIIKD
+393 EGTKSNETIISN

-416 SSVPYDASS
+416 SSVPYDAST

-440 DGLIKLDK
+440 DGVINLDI

-462 VVLQNKVFEN
+462 VILQNKVFEK